1 MEMPE
6 PGWNPTDTL
15 LERRSPLSAQD
26 QEALAWAR
34 KHRENIILRN
44 SILKWTLAP
53 AFIIGNIIGIAG
65 FLNYYMLLQVP
76 NLLPQFFAELGL
88 LVPLC
93 LINFKLVIKL
103 GGNNNDAWT
112 MMAWAVVCASAWA
125 AAWAAAVWV
134 LAWTSAWAVVLVW
147 TSAWAAVVLAAA
159 WAESAS
165 KGDRA

>member
-1 MEMPE
+1 M
-6 PGWNPTDTL
+6 NN

-44 SILKWTLAP
+44 SILKWTLAS
-53 AFIIGNIIGIAG
+53 AFIIGNIIGIGG

-103 GGNNNDAWT
+103 RGNNNDA
-112 MMAWAVVCASAWA
+112 
-125 AAWAAAVWV
+125 
-134 LAWTSAWAVVLVW
+134 LAL
-147 TSAWAAVVLAAA
+147 AAVVLAVLVVLVAVLAFAA
-159 WAESAS
+159 AVLVLAVVLVAVLAFAALRI
-165 KGDRA
+165 G